1 MTSSIRA
8 VRRDQERAERRRLAY
23 EKAAQKQAAL
33 EAASSAADE
42 YDRLIEALTGAHRV
56 QLPRR
61 DWHALAEEAPPAAPE
76 RSAAQEAAARR
87 ELDAYR
93 PGWLAR
99 TFGGAKRRRI
109 ELTAAVEDA
118 RARDEGEHQARLQEA
133 GARRAEIGFA
143 RRLVAG
149 DPAAVADALG
159 RFTRLGDLPFSVEGL
174 DLVFVAGGRIVAMI
188 DGLDLE
194 DLPDRSVTLLQ
205 SGQASVKPLSQ
216 ARVLELHRDAI
227 CSAAVRAAA
236 ECLAALPVETIEV
249 VMQADLL
256 DRGSGHIGVTP
267 VLWLRAT
274 AQALAMVNLPQTDA
288 AALVERLGGHLDW
301 SRKEGF
307 RAIRLGEVDVPAYER
322 GSEG

>member
-1 MTSSIRA
+1 MASSIRA
-8 VRRDQERAERRRLAY
+8 VRREDERAERRRLAY

-33 EAASSAADE
+33 EAASSAAEE

-56 QLPRR
+56 QLARR
-61 DWHALAEEAPPAAPE
+61 DWHALAAAPPPDEPA

-87 ELDAYR
+87 EQEAYR
-93 PGWLAR
+93 PGWFAR
-99 TFGGAKRRRI
+99 TFGGAKRRQV

-118 RARDEGEHQARLQEA
+118 RVRDEAAFEARLQEA
-133 GARRAEIGFA
+133 EARRAEIVFA
-143 RRLVAG
+143 QRLVEG
-149 DPAAVADALG
+149 DPAAVAEALG

-205 SGQASVKPLSQ
+205 SGKASVKPLSQ

-236 ECLAALPVETIEV
+236 ECLAALPVDEIEV

-256 DRGSGHIGVTP
+256 DRSSGHIGVTP
-267 VLWLRAT
+267 VLYLRAT
-274 AQALAMVNLPQTDA
+274 AQALAAVNLPQTDA
-288 AALVERLGGHLDW
+288 AALVERLGGHFDW
-301 SRKEGF
+301 SRKDGF
-307 RAIRLGEVDVPAYER
+307 RAIGLGEFDVPEVEK
-322 GSEG
+322 GE